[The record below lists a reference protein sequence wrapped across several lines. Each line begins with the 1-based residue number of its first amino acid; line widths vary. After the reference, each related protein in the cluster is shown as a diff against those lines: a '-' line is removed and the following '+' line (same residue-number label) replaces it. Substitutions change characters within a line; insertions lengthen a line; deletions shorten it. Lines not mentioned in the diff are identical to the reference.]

1 MYKEAMEYGATLKDL
16 MELAG
21 VTEEEMEEA

>member
-1 MYKEAMEYGATLKDL
+1 MFTEAMEYGATIKDL

-21 VTEEEMEEA
+21 ITEEEMEEA